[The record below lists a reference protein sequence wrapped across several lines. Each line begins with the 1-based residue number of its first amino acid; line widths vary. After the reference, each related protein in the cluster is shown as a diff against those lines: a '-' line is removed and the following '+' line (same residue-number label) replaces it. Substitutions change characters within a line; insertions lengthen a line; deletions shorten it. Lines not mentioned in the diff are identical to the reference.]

1 MNGVL
6 GAPPAMQETSFSFET
21 QGPDLAVFSALAGI
35 DLPPGRFRVAGRLER
50 VAQGIR
56 IEGLEARVGAS
67 SLEAAGL
74 VGDPPELAGTELALR
89 AAGPA
94 LSEFSALA
102 GVDLPS
108 QSFEVSGGLKYEASG
123 GVALDEV
130 RGRLGDS
137 RFLVSG
143 KLHSVEGLVGT
154 HLRLRV
160 EGPDLGQIGRL
171 AGWTDLPADPFHVE
185 SSVRVLAEGYALEA
199 TSLRLADVEVEAMG
213 YVGALP
219 LLVGTDVQI
228 DVHGPDVSWVGRLA
242 GLQLPADGFR
252 VAGSVRVTTD
262 GYELGQVQASLG
274 EVSARL
280 EGRVGPLPELH
291 GTALTVEIQG
301 PRLASLG
308 AYAERPLPA
317 IPFAVSGEVA
327 IDAEGY
333 RLHGVAAQID
343 DNRIEIDGLV
353 VPSEKLAGTRVR
365 LEIMGPSLAA
375 VGRLATESGFE
386 GLPELPEDAFS
397 VAGSFG
403 VDETGYT
410 LQQVDVKLGRGSA
423 RLHGRVGLPPEF
435 HGTTLSVDASA
446 MDGSRLGKIAGL
458 VLPDAPV
465 RASGGIEVTEG
476 GYAFDHFRLEYGEYR
491 IEVDGSLG
499 EPPKMHG
506 TRIDVAASGPSL
518 LLIGDLTGQ
527 PDLPD
532 EPFEIAGH
540 LEGTPEQFSMDGFVA
555 RLGASDLRG
564 SFRVDLRGVPD
575 LRGEF
580 RADHLDLTPFMPE
593 VQEQA
598 APGAVEPPEPEA
610 LEEPAQLLLSDEPFD
625 LQRLREINADL
636 SLHIGHLAVSTI
648 AVNDVRVGLLLQDGG
663 IHLEPLSG
671 MEDLGGAIEGSLVL
685 QPVGAAYRTRAS
697 LRIKNFKVDM
707 TTEEDDP
714 ADWPQVDLDLDLM
727 GTGRSPRT
735 LASDLNGRV
744 QIVVREGVMDNSLLE
759 VLATDL
765 TFKVFSTLNPFA
777 KEDPTTR
784 LECIVFAADFR
795 DGDVR
800 LEPIVMRTNKMVM
813 IGYGK
818 IGFPEES
825 LDLEWVTKPRK
836 GLGISLGAF
845 TNALIK
851 LGGTLSEPHIQSKGI
866 EGVAKGG
873 LSLVTLGIA
882 DRISAE
888 KKVCKKALK
897 ELDSGD

>member
-1 MNGVL
+1 MLGIPGVAFASLLLYLNLADLGKYRGSVESLLTESLGREVRVAAFEPEFGWTSSVVARDVTLANPEWSASPAMISVGELSIQIDLASLFFGPIRIHDVRIRGVQILLESNAEGQANWQFDLPLNEDSAGGSPSGLVLEQLVIEGLTLSYRNAATEQVVVFSKARIEIREASDGMLELVLAGRLNDASIALEGRVGPLGGIMRAERLDAHLAGTIAGSEWSLSTSVEDIGTLAIAEASLEARGGELADLTRALGLPSIGEGSFRLDAGVSPTRDGFAVSVDAGLAEITLAAHGEIDSLLEPKSLDLTIDAAGPDLAAVGRLAGTPPLPQEAFQVQGRVHWEGFPVTFDDLRARVGENTLTMNGVL
-6 GAPPAMQETSFSFET
+6 GAPPAMQETSFRFET
-21 QGPDLAVFSALAGI
+21 QGPDLAV
-35 DLPPGRFRVAGRLER
+35 
-50 VAQGIR
+50 
-56 IEGLEARVGAS
+56 
-67 SLEAAGL
+67 
-74 VGDPPELAGTELALR
+74 
-89 AAGPA
+89 
-94 LSEFSALA
+94 FSALA

-228 DVHGPDVSWVGRLA
+228 DVRGPDVSWVGRLA

-446 MDGSRLGKIAGL
+446 A
-458 VLPDAPV
+458 VCWP
-465 RASGGIEVTEG
+465 
-476 GYAFDHFRLEYGEYR
+476 
-491 IEVDGSLG
+491 
-499 EPPKMHG
+499 
-506 TRIDVAASGPSL
+506 AA
-518 LLIGDLTGQ
+518 
-527 PDLPD
+527 
-532 EPFEIAGH
+532 
-540 LEGTPEQFSMDGFVA
+540 
-555 RLGASDLRG
+555 
-564 SFRVDLRGVPD
+564 
-575 LRGEF
+575 
-580 RADHLDLTPFMPE
+580 
-593 VQEQA
+593 
-598 APGAVEPPEPEA
+598 
-610 LEEPAQLLLSDEPFD
+610 
-625 LQRLREINADL
+625 
-636 SLHIGHLAVSTI
+636 
-648 AVNDVRVGLLLQDGG
+648 
-663 IHLEPLSG
+663 
-671 MEDLGGAIEGSLVL
+671 
-685 QPVGAAYRTRAS
+685 
-697 LRIKNFKVDM
+697 
-707 TTEEDDP
+707 
-714 ADWPQVDLDLDLM
+714 
-727 GTGRSPRT
+727 
-735 LASDLNGRV
+735 
-744 QIVVREGVMDNSLLE
+744 
-759 VLATDL
+759 
-765 TFKVFSTLNPFA
+765 
-777 KEDPTTR
+777 
-784 LECIVFAADFR
+784 
-795 DGDVR
+795 
-800 LEPIVMRTNKMVM
+800 
-813 IGYGK
+813 
-818 IGFPEES
+818 
-825 LDLEWVTKPRK
+825 
-836 GLGISLGAF
+836 
-845 TNALIK
+845 
-851 LGGTLSEPHIQSKGI
+851 
-866 EGVAKGG
+866 
-873 LSLVTLGIA
+873 
-882 DRISAE
+882 
-888 KKVCKKALK
+888 
-897 ELDSGD
+897 